1 MIKNTQFI
9 RQLFKELTEWVDRG
23 IITSSQKAKIELL
36 YTAPEEITVLDET
49 DAPKEQPV
57 LNSTVTLKDNTVPEK
72 KPDIKDN
79 INFARVIIGLAVL
92 SLSVGI
98 IIFYAANWRKMPPVF
113 KLIQIFFVIIALY
126 SGAYYFLQVKRK
138 FSLIGR
144 SLLLL
149 GIISYGTGIM
159 LVAQIYHISSHPTN
173 GVLAWAIGAFA
184 IAALMRE
191 KYSAALSILLFAIWD
206 IWEYF
211 YFANPNYFFIIP
223 IVLIGLFS
231 YRMKEYN
238 GITISSV
245 LFAFYSLQLS
255 VFWIDKSVPIDER
268 PFYALQHSV
277 FWIADNSAVSGY
289 VKYMMIAGFI
299 IAGLLM
305 HKFGK
310 ELRKKPDLKNAGVV
324 FLITG
329 WMFYVIPF
337 YRLVPFQFQLE
348 GSWSLITWGSAV
360 IIASLLLRDKYGYYF
375 SAFIFF
381 LWSSTALT
389 PAAAYWYAIPVA
401 VLAIIFYIE
410 KDKAGII
417 ISAVSFIY
425 FYYYFTISIID
436 PLMISVDAKISFY
449 VIMQIPL
456 AAFLITYG
464 KIMVNHDLLK
474 SAGNIFNI
482 FGWFSLLIP
491 FIAISWPMDMHNMHS
506 FINFGVIKNCSIEYI
521 ALSAAAIAGLF
532 FLKKRDENIILTA
545 PVVFFSLLVFFLP
558 FSHTATRMITLHL
571 AAIGFIFLLLY
582 YSYLL
587 SEDRSFEKVFAFI
600 FSISLIVIKG
610 FGFIILSY
618 DDEWFKLAYLIGF
631 ILLTT
636 VCFLINRL
644 AHKMLL
650 DKERSF
656 PVSILDVICA
666 IAVWLS
672 VYLASFRIDEQ
683 RSIFEAQ
690 PVVIHMTF
698 IFIALSVILYSVLFK
713 IIKKDRIILYL
724 SLIIF
729 ISSGVIL
736 LTAGPHIPWV
746 VYSFTFN
753 LLLFIISAVYMY
765 YSSIIKSK
773 RLLNFATIAIV
784 IHILTRYFDLFWDMF
799 SGSLLFIITGIIGL
813 AGGYLLEK
821 KRSGISKTIKTSAE
835 DKSEERI

>member
-9 RQLFKELTEWVDRG
+9 QQLFKELTEWVDRG
-23 IITSSQKAKIELL
+23 IITPLQKAKIELL
-36 YTAPEEITVLDET
+36 YTVSDEITAIDKA
-49 DAPKEQPV
+49 DAPKEQPI
-57 LNSTVTLKDNTVPEK
+57 LNDTVTLKDRAVTEK

-126 SGAYYFLQVKRK
+126 SGAYYFLQIKRN

-144 SLLLL
+144 SLLIL
-149 GIISYGTGIM
+149 GIIAYGTGIM

-173 GVLAWAIGAFA
+173 GILAWAIGAFA
-184 IAALMRE
+184 MAALMRE
-191 KYSAALSILLFAIWD
+191 KYSAALSILLFVIWD
-206 IWEYF
+206 TWEYF

-223 IVLIGLFS
+223 IVFIGLFS

-245 LFAFYSLQLS
+245 LFAFYSLQIS
-255 VFWIDKSVPIDER
+255 VFWIDH
-268 PFYALQHSV
+268 YAV
-277 FWIADNSAVSGY
+277 DGY
-289 VKYMMIAGFI
+289 VRYLVITGFI
-299 IAGLLM
+299 IAGLLI

-310 ELRKKPDLKNAGVV
+310 ELRKTSDLKKAGVIL
-324 FLITG
+324 LITG

-337 YRLVPFQFQLE
+337 YKLVPFQLE
-348 GSWSLITWGSAV
+348 SSRSLITWGSAV
-360 IIASLLLRDKYGYYF
+360 LIASLLLRDKYGYYF

-381 LWSSTALT
+381 LWSGTALT
-389 PAAAYWYAIPVA
+389 TATVYWYAIPVS
-401 VLAIIFYIE
+401 VLAVIFYLE

-436 PLMISVDAKISFY
+436 PLMISEPAKFLFY

-464 KIMVNHDLLK
+464 KVMINHDLLK
-474 SAGNIFNI
+474 SAGRIFNI
-482 FGWFSLLIP
+482 FGWFSLLVP
-491 FIAISWPMDMHNMHS
+491 FIAISWPMDMHDVPS
-506 FINFGVIKNCSIEYI
+506 FINFAIIKNCSIEYI

-532 FLKKRDENIILTA
+532 FLKKRGENIMLTA
-545 PVVFFSLLVFFLP
+545 SVVFFSLLVFFLP
-558 FSHTATRMITLHL
+558 LSHTATRMITLHL
-571 AAIGFIFLLLY
+571 AATGFIFLLLY

-610 FGFIILSY
+610 FGFITLSY
-618 DDEWFKLAYLIGF
+618 DDERFKLAYLIGF
-631 ILLTT
+631 ILLVT

-644 AHKMLL
+644 VHKMLL
-650 DKERSF
+650 DKLDKLDNERAF

-729 ISSGVIL
+729 MSSGVIL
-736 LTAGPHIPWV
+736 LTAGPRIPWV

-773 RLLNFATIAIV
+773 QLLNFATIAIV